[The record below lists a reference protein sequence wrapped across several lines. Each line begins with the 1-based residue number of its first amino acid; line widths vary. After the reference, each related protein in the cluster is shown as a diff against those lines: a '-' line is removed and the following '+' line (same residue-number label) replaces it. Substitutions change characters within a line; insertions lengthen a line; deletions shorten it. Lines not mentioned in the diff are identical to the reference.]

1 MYEVTLDIGQLLY
14 YAAAAVATYYALQF
28 SSILL
33 PTGGERV
40 LVSAELAEPP
50 QPETKFDLLKHE
62 KAKPDFSIVKCWDP
76 STLTYLGEVRADT
89 KDSVELKIKK
99 CRAAQE
105 VWAQSTF
112 AQRRQLMK
120 TMLRFV
126 VENQATIAKV
136 AVRDS
141 GKTVTDAIFGEVL
154 VTCEKLKWLAANG
167 ESVLQNEKRATGS
180 LVWFTKNVWV
190 EYRPLG
196 VRLRRPV
203 VLLKP
208 SHWHASSP
216 GMMDVG
222 GFFSDF
228 EAVRTVSGPSRRVR
242 ETAVASMASSRDS
255 VAATP
260 STRGHIG
267 PL

>member
-1 MYEVTLDIGQLLY
+1 MYEVTVDIGQLLY

-33 PTGGERV
+33 PGGKQIKV
-40 LVSAELAEPP
+40 DAALAEPP

-62 KAKPDFSIVKCWDP
+62 KANKPDLSVVKCWDP
-76 STLTYLGEVRADT
+76 STLTYLGEVKADT
-89 KDSVELKIKK
+89 KDSVELKIRK

-105 VWAQSTF
+105 TWSKSTF

-154 VTCEKLKWLAANG
+154 VT
-167 ESVLQNEKRATGS
+167 R
-180 LVWFTKNVWV
+180 
-190 EYRPLG
+190 
-196 VRLRRPV
+196 
-203 VLLKP
+203 
-208 SHWHASSP
+208 
-216 GMMDVG
+216 
-222 GFFSDF
+222 
-228 EAVRTVSGPSRRVR
+228 
-242 ETAVASMASSRDS
+242 
-255 VAATP
+255 
-260 STRGHIG
+260 
-267 PL
+267 

>member
-14 YAAAAVATYYALQF
+14 YAAAAVATYYAFQF

-33 PTGGERV
+33 PTGGKQIKV
-40 LVSAELAEPP
+40 DAALAEPP

-76 STLTYLGEVRADT
+76 STLTYLGEVKADT

-105 VWAQSTF
+105 VWAKSSF
-112 AQRRQLMK
+112 SQRRQLMK

-167 ESVLQNEKRATGS
+167 ESVLRNENEKRATGS

-196 VRLRRPV
+196 VRSRRPV
-203 VLLKP
+203 VY
-208 SHWHASSP
+208 
-216 GMMDVG
+216 
-222 GFFSDF
+222 
-228 EAVRTVSGPSRRVR
+228 
-242 ETAVASMASSRDS
+242 
-255 VAATP
+255 
-260 STRGHIG
+260 
-267 PL
+267 

>member
-1 MYEVTLDIGQLLY
+1 MYEITLDIGQLLY
-14 YAAAAVATYYALQF
+14 YAAAAVVTYYALQF

-33 PTGGERV
+33 PTGGEPV
-40 LVSAELAEPP
+40 AVDAALAEPP

-76 STLTYLGEVRADT
+76 STLTYLGGVRADT
-89 KDSVELKIKK
+89 KDSVELKIRK

-105 VWAQSTF
+105 TWSKSTF

-154 VTCEKLKWLAANG
+154 VTCEKLKYLAANG
-167 ESVLQNEKRATGS
+167 ESILRNEKRATGS

-196 VRLRRPV
+196 VRSRRPG
-203 VLLKP
+203 VLWSL
-208 SHWHASSP
+208 SFID
-216 GMMDVG
+216 M
-222 GFFSDF
+222 
-228 EAVRTVSGPSRRVR
+228 RRLR
-242 ETAVASMASSRDS
+242 E
-255 VAATP
+255 
-260 STRGHIG
+260 
-267 PL
+267 

>member
-14 YAAAAVATYYALQF
+14 YAAAALATYYALQF

-33 PTGGERV
+33 PTGGKPIKV
-40 LVSAELAEPP
+40 DAALAEPP
-50 QPETKFDLLKHE
+50 QPESKFDLLKHE
-62 KAKPDFSIVKCWDP
+62 KAKPDFSVVKCWDP
-76 STLTYLGEVRADT
+76 STLTYLGEVKADT
-89 KDSVELKIKK
+89 KDSVEQKIRK

-105 VWAQSTF
+105 VWAKSSF
-112 AQRRQLMK
+112 SQRRQLMK

-167 ESVLQNEKRATGS
+167 ESILRNEKRATGS

-196 VRLRRPV
+196 VRSPRFEVWRRLHFLGWTRLRERWTWV
-203 VLLKP
+203 V
-208 SHWHASSP
+208 S
-216 GMMDVG
+216 
-222 GFFSDF
+222 F
-228 EAVRTVSGPSRRVR
+228 
-242 ETAVASMASSRDS
+242 
-255 VAATP
+255 
-260 STRGHIG
+260 
-267 PL
+267 

>member
-1 MYEVTLDIGQLLY
+1 MYEVTIDLAQWAY
-14 YAAAAVATYYALQF
+14 YAAAALVTYYALQF

-33 PTGGERV
+33 PTGGKPIT
-40 LVSAELAEPP
+40 VSEELAEPP

-62 KAKPDFSIVKCWDP
+62 KANKPDLSVVKCWDP
-76 STLTYLGEVRADT
+76 STLTYLGEVKADT
-89 KDSVELKIKK
+89 KDSVELKIRK

-105 VWAQSTF
+105 VWATSSF
-112 AQRRQLMK
+112 SQRRQLMK

-196 VRLRRPV
+196 VRSRRPG
-203 VLLKP
+203 VLGCFHFIHTNRL
-208 SHWHASSP
+208 
-216 GMMDVG
+216 
-222 GFFSDF
+222 
-228 EAVRTVSGPSRRVR
+228 R
-242 ETAVASMASSRDS
+242 E
-255 VAATP
+255 
-260 STRGHIG
+260 
-267 PL
+267 

>member
-1 MYEVTLDIGQLLY
+1 MYEVTIDLAQWAY
-14 YAAAAVATYYALQF
+14 YFAAAVATYYALQF

-33 PTGGERV
+33 PTGGEQV
-40 LVSAELAEPP
+40 VVSEELAEPP
-50 QPETKFDLLKHE
+50 TPETKFDLLKHE
-62 KAKPDFSIVKCWDP
+62 KAKPDFSVVKCWDP
-76 STLTYLGEVRADT
+76 STLTYLGEVKADT
-89 KDSVELKIKK
+89 KDSVEQKIRK

-105 VWAQSTF
+105 TWSKSTF

-154 VTCEKLKWLAANG
+154 VTCEKLKYLAANG
-167 ESVLQNEKRATGS
+167 ESILRNEKRATGS

-196 VRLRRPV
+196 VRSRRPG
-203 VLLKP
+203 VLWSL
-208 SHWHASSP
+208 SFID
-216 GMMDVG
+216 M
-222 GFFSDF
+222 
-228 EAVRTVSGPSRRVR
+228 RRLR
-242 ETAVASMASSRDS
+242 E
-255 VAATP
+255 
-260 STRGHIG
+260 
-267 PL
+267 